1 MHVRQSL
8 MAAVLAAVSLAFGTL
23 LVQTA
28 TAATTAA
35 DPNSAPTSGER
46 ETGRKAYEEIS
57 KYYGIYEDQALQD
70 YINTVGQNL
79 VRHSHMPNA
88 EFHFNVLDTEDFN
101 AFATEGGYVYV
112 HRGLLAYLNSEAELA
127 TVVGHEIGHVTAR
140 HMAKRKVQ
148 NVLTSIAV
156 TAAAIM
162 TQNQAAAQLANL
174 GGNAW
179 LGGYSREQES
189 EADRLGV
196 EYAAKTGYRP
206 EAMADVFRTF
216 QAQERFERDRAKMEH
231 RDPHLYHGVFSD
243 HPAPD
248 DRMIQAIKISANF
261 QPAEGQGI
269 ENHDE
274 YLHRIEGL
282 PYGSSKRQGI
292 VRDNRFYHSELGISL
307 AFPKGWIVENEPT
320 RLVAR
325 SPGGDSL
332 MQMTADARPDKLSPR
347 EFLIKNLRSS
357 NLSSGEELTID
368 GYDAYTLIDRHG
380 SPFDEGSGPVRYVA
394 IYKDK
399 SVYVFAGASRSSVKM
414 MPAADLVFVSVAET
428 FRRMR
433 PSEYPLGEPYRIKLL
448 QATANTRIGEVA
460 KEIPL
465 QRKEDYP
472 LETIR
477 LLNAMYPK
485 GEPKEGQLFKTIQ

>member
-1 MHVRQSL
+1 MHARKALV
-8 MAAVLAAVSLAFGTL
+8 AASLAALSVALGL
-23 LVQTA
+23 A
-28 TAATTAA
+28 TARPAGAGA
-35 DPNSAPTSGER
+35 DPYAAPTSGER
-46 ETGRKAYEEIS
+46 ETGRKAYEEII
-57 KYYGIYEDQALQD
+57 KYYGIYEDQSIQE
-70 YINTVGQNL
+70 YMNTVGQNL
-79 VRHSHMPNA
+79 LRHSHMPTA
-88 EFHFNVLDTEDFN
+88 EFHFTVLDTDDFN

-112 HRGLLAYLNSEAELA
+112 HRGLMAYLNSEAEFA

-148 NVLTSIAV
+148 SVLTGIAV

-216 QAQERFERDRAKMEH
+216 QAQERFERDRAKIEH
-231 RDPHLYHGVFSD
+231 REPHLYHGVFSD

-248 DRMIQAIKISANF
+248 ARMIQAIKISANF

-269 ENHDE
+269 ENRDE
-274 YLHRIEGL
+274 YLHRIDGL
-282 PYGSSKRQGI
+282 PFGSSKRQGI
-292 VRDNRFYHSELGISL
+292 IRDNRFYHSDLGISL
-307 AFPKGWIVENEPT
+307 AFPKGWIVSNEPT

-325 SPGGDSL
+325 SPKGDSL
-332 MQMTADARPDKLSPR
+332 MQMTADGRPDKLSPR

-357 NLSSGEELTID
+357 SLASGEELKID
-368 GYDAYTLIDRHG
+368 GYDAYTVVDRRG

-399 SVYVFAGASRSSVKM
+399 SVYVFAGASRSSSKM
-414 MPAADLVFVSVAET
+414 VPAADLVFLSVAET

-448 QATANTRIGEVA
+448 KATSNTRVGEVA

-472 LETIR
+472 LETVR
-477 LLNAMYPK
+477 LLNALYPK